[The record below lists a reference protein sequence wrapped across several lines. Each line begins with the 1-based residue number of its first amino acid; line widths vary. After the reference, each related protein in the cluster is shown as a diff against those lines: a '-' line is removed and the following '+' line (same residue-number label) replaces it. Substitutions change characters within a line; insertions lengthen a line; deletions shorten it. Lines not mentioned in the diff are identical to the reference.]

1 MSMIGLEP
9 QGECAA
15 SPGGVHDSGSFDDAI
30 AGAGDADRA
39 HPGPRPG
46 WGNAAGEPM
55 CEHLVHA
62 LVSPA
67 HQLLHGPM
75 AGESLGDSLRQP
87 GGPSPSICRFGRAS
101 RGAPT
106 LSRHRCS
113 DAAGAQI
120 HHTQIH
126 QVKSGG
132 RFGYGGSAAGQD
144 MSKG

>member
-39 HPGPRPG
+39 HPRPRPG
-46 WGNAAGEPM
+46 WRNAAGESM

-67 HQLLHGPM
+67 HQLLQGPM
-75 AGESLGDSLRQP
+75 AG
-87 GGPSPSICRFGRAS
+87 
-101 RGAPT
+101 
-106 LSRHRCS
+106 
-113 DAAGAQI
+113 
-120 HHTQIH
+120 
-126 QVKSGG
+126 
-132 RFGYGGSAAGQD
+132 
-144 MSKG
+144 